1 MYRLIL
7 CTVSYRAILETL
19 LWNEITILDYNIYIK
34 RLNLHQSLTYVF
46 NMVVLRVIDID
57 NLVSLELVANP
68 LQ

>member
-46 NMVVLRVIDID
+46 NIVVLRVIDID